1 MTFSTFIEGPDGRF
15 GAYVAHP
22 GAPNGAALVVIQE
35 IFGVNDVM
43 RDLADH
49 YASQGYIA
57 IVPDLF
63 WRIEPGIDITDK
75 TPEDMTRAFDLFG
88 RFQPNEGLV
97 DIQASIDFARTLAP
111 KVGAVGYC
119 LGGLLAYLTAAQ
131 TDIDASVSFYGVS
144 IDTQTDQVDKIK
156 IPLLMHVAAE
166 DKFVTKEAQV
176 IIGEMAA
183 RHPLI
188 RLFTY
193 SGLDHAFARPG
204 GEHYDVAGASL
215 ANQRTTDFFRETLLP

>member
-1 MTFSTFIEGPDGRF
+1 MTFSTFIDGPDGRF

-22 GAPNGAALVVIQE
+22 DAPNGAALVVIQE

-43 RDLADH
+43 RELADH

-75 TPEDMTRAFDLFG
+75 TPEGMTRAFDLFG

-144 IDTQTDQVDKIK
+144 IDTQIDQADKIK
-156 IPLLMHVAAE
+156 MPLLMHVACE
-166 DKFVTKEAQV
+166 DKFVSKEAQAV
-176 IIGEMAA
+176 IGDMAA

-188 RLFTY
+188 RLCTY
-193 SGLDHAFARPG
+193 LGLDHAFARPG
-204 GEHYDVAGASL
+204 GEHHDVAGAAL
-215 ANQRTTDFFRETLLP
+215 ANKRTTDFFAETLLS

>member
-1 MTFSTFIEGPDGRF
+1 MIFSTFIDGPDGRF

-22 GAPNGAALVVIQE
+22 DAPNGAALVVIQE

-43 RDLADH
+43 RQLADY

-88 RFQPNEGLV
+88 RFKPEEGIV
-97 DIQASIDFARTLAP
+97 DIQASIDFARTRSR

-119 LGGLLAYLTAAQ
+119 LGGLLAYLTAAK
-131 TDIDASVSFYGVS
+131 TNIDASVSFYGVS
-144 IDTQTDQVDKIK
+144 IDTHQDQAGQIK
-156 IPLLMHVAAE
+156 RPLLLHVASE
-166 DKFVTKEAQV
+166 DKYVSKEAQV
-176 IIGEMAA
+176 IIGDIAA
-183 RHPLI
+183 SNPLI
-188 RLFTY
+188 RLSVY
-193 SGLDHAFARPG
+193 QGLDHAFARPR
-204 GEHYDVAGASL
+204 GEHYDADGATL
-215 ANQRTTDFFRETLLP
+215 ANKRTSAFFKETLLS